1 MMSSNDPYLKEE
13 AFNSRSRPTRYSFLR
28 AAFRISSLSDVV
40 ALFGVLGGCLF
51 FYNRTYS
58 STFLSSFGLGVGVVP
73 ISPQDA
79 MADGFGSAVIN
90 ILYLWVPIATAFL
103 LHLIWVIAN
112 RFFEPKA
119 PTAAVDSP
127 APVTWWA
134 KRRARVEADP
144 TVQASL
150 VFLFLVIA
158 APAVLLIA
166 VGLIAVP
173 AEMAAKRDASSLRSV
188 VSGEC
193 VKCASY
199 KLGAT
204 TYIGRPVAS
213 TADRLFV
220 LARDGRVV
228 PIQLDDLQAVGPAP
242 HP

>member
-1 MMSSNDPYLKEE
+1 MSRKGKGPIEE
-13 AFNSRSRPTRYSFLR
+13 VSIARREPARFSFLR

-40 ALFGVLGGCLF
+40 ALLGVLGGCLF
-51 FYNRTYS
+51 FYNRTYN

-73 ISPQDA
+73 VSPQDA
-79 MADGFGSAVIN
+79 MVDGFGSAVVN

-103 LHLIWVIAN
+103 LHLIWVIAT

-119 PTAAVDSP
+119 PTASVDRP
-127 APVTWWA
+127 PPVTWWP
-134 KRRARVEADP
+134 KGRARVEADA
-144 TVQASL
+144 TVQASFAILL
-150 VFLFLVIA
+150 VVIA

-166 VGLIAVP
+166 VGLIAIP
-173 AEMAAKRDASSLRSV
+173 AEMAAQRDVSSLRSV

-199 KLGAT
+199 KLNAT
-204 TYIGRPVAS
+204 TYVGRPVAS

-220 LARDGRVV
+220 LARDGRVL